1 MKESI
6 FVFFSFLAMNPKNLR
21 ISLSLKEKHLRISFC
36 YYHLKYSVYTAYV
49 ILLIDQSFSGYRLF
63 KFVLFLVGFLVAF
76 FFTYLMCTEQLSDE
90 LSGKALE
97 YKDQV
102 KNFKILM
109 NVELPAYLPTG
120 KDNRQNN
127 FLFVPVMSEGC
138 MS

>member
-1 MKESI
+1 
-6 FVFFSFLAMNPKNLR
+6 
-21 ISLSLKEKHLRISFC
+21 
-36 YYHLKYSVYTAYV
+36 
-49 ILLIDQSFSGYRLF
+49 
-63 KFVLFLVGFLVAF
+63 
-76 FFTYLMCTEQLSDE
+76 MCTEHLSDE

-109 NVELPAYLPTG
+109 NVELPVPAYLPMG
-120 KDNRQNN
+120 KDNRENN